1 MSNDVEDRLTDLV
14 NDALKNELRDTT
26 NMNFPFL
33 NIEDYTAKTGK
44 RFRRTK
50 KQMDEGMT
58 REQAFQLFMESLV
71 EKN

>member
-1 MSNDVEDRLTDLV
+1 MNNIEDRLTGLV
-14 NDALKNELRDTT
+14 ADALKNELRDTT

-33 NIEDYTAKTGK
+33 DIEDYTRKTGK

-50 KQMDEGMT
+50 KHLEEGQT

-71 EKN
+71 EKG